1 MASAG
6 NDEVGVAIAGLNGH
20 PVPQPPGHGGSRSP
34 HRRVAPQLGLAAQLD
49 LGRVGGRLEVLSQ
62 I

>member
-6 NDEVGVAIAGLNGH
+6 DDEVGVSIASLNGH

-34 HRRVAPQLGLAAQLD
+34 HRRVAPQLGLAAQFD
-49 LGRVGGRLEVLSQ
+49 LGRVGRRLEVLSQ